1 MSEELGRDAMQYDEL
16 IRTVSSRAGI
26 PSEQAERA
34 TRATLQTLAERIS
47 EGDASDLASQLP
59 EDLED
64 ALRVGTNEQR
74 FDLREFSRR
83 VSDREGVTASEA
95 ERHAGAVL
103 ATLRDAITEQRVAS
117 LMGQLPEEFHELLAR
132 GDEPPDLS
140 DELLSEQGR
149 DSTGE
154 WSKGRRGDDLGPPL
168 VPPEER

>member
-1 MSEELGRDAMQYDEL
+1 MQYDEL
-16 IRTVSSRAGI
+16 IRAVSSRAGI

-34 TRATLQTLAERIS
+34 TRATLQTLAERVS
-47 EGDASDLASQLP
+47 EDAASGLASELP

-64 ALRVGTNEQR
+64 ALRVGSNGQG

-83 VSDREGVTASEA
+83 VSEREGVTASEG

-103 ATLRDAITEQRVAS
+103 ATLRDAVTEQRFAALVR
-117 LMGQLPEEFHELLAR
+117 QLPEDFRELMAA
-132 GDEPPDLS
+132 GDEPADLS
-140 DELLSEQGR
+140 DELLGEEGR

>member
-1 MSEELGRDAMQYDEL
+1 MQYDEL
-16 IRTVSSRAGI
+16 IRAVSSRAGI

-47 EGDASDLASQLP
+47 EDDASDLASELP

-64 ALRVGTNEQR
+64 AVRVGTNGQQ

-83 VSDREGVTASEA
+83 VSDREGVTAA
-95 ERHAGAVL
+95 EGKRHAGAVL
-103 ATLRDAITEQRVAS
+103 AALHDAITEQRRTA
-117 LMGQLPEEFHELLAR
+117 LARELGGDFHELLAA
-132 GDEPPDLS
+132 GEEAPDLS
-140 DELLSEQGR
+140 DELLSEEGR